1 MDRDITD
8 KQFRHD
14 SRQLAFLIYD
24 FLQDECEEKKYSKKA
39 RAEIKKAANCIDK
52 VYKVGLFSYITS
64 PVVPEDKKIESL
76 EYVFAFGRKPVPVK
90 NRIAAE
96 TLKRKGNDFMN
107 TEMFKHAEVEYTKAI
122 ELNPRN
128 AIFFCN
134 RAASR
139 IRLKLFSDAIID
151 CKKALELD
159 KSYVKAYSWMGFANT
174 FMDQPGRAIRCYR
187 KALRI
192 DPRNSV
198 CIANLDLIN
207 KNLNHR
213 AFRVFEPLYRF
224 ARLARNVVNNHI
236 LPCRENIGDGDTD
249 GNAAENAA
257 NYETVKFEQEK
268 LD

>member
-1 MDRDITD
+1 MDKDIAD

-14 SRQLAFLIYD
+14 SRQLAFLIYE
-24 FLQDECEEKKYSKKA
+24 FLEDECDEKQYSKNA
-39 RAEIKKAANCIDK
+39 RAEIKKAANLIDK
-52 VYKVGLFSYITS
+52 VYKVGFFSYITS
-64 PVVPEDKKIESL
+64 PVVPEEYSL
-76 EYVFAFGRKPVPVK
+76 EYIFAFGRRPVPVK

-96 TLKRKGNDFMN
+96 SLKRKGNDFMN
-107 TEMFKHAEVEYTKAI
+107 TEMFQHAEVAYTKAI
-122 ELNPRN
+122 ELDPRN

-139 IRLKLFSDAIID
+139 IRLRLFADAVTD

-159 KSYVKAYSWMGFANT
+159 KSYVKAYCWMGFANAM
-174 FMDQPGRAIRCYR
+174 MDQPGRAISCYR

-213 AFRVFEPLYRF
+213 VFRVFERLYRF
-224 ARLARNVVNNHI
+224 VRLAKNMVNKQI
-236 LPCRENIGDGDTD
+236 LPRQENDSGGDDAD
-249 GNAAENAA
+249 GNAAEKTT
-257 NYETVKFEQEK
+257 NYETVKFEQGK